1 MRNTLLA
8 VVFAL
13 ATAITAHAQYTD
25 IQINPIGALFGSL
38 SVTAE
43 FPVTESIGVEP
54 ALALVFRN
62 RDVLGT
68 EYKGR
73 GFGAGVNGKFYF
85 NTDNG
90 HDKFYAMAY
99 TRFSSTNQTVDGE
112 TTTGQ
117 DWSNT
122 RLALGIGVGYKWVAD
137 NGLVFELA
145 VGGGRALVNNYDFD
159 TEDEFFEQAL
169 EDLPPIDIF
178 GRLSIGY
185 RLGR

>member
-1 MRNTLLA
+1 LRNNLLA
-8 VVFAL
+8 VVFAI
-13 ATAITAHAQYTD
+13 ATAFSAQAQYTD

-38 SVTAE
+38 SATAE

-68 EYKGR
+68 DYKGR

-85 NTDNG
+85 NPEDG

-99 TRFSSTNQTVDGE
+99 TRFSSVNQTVDSDG
-112 TTTGQ
+112 TGGQ

-122 RLALGIGVGYKWVAD
+122 RLSLGVGLGYKWVAD

-159 TEDEFFEQAL
+159 TEDSTFEDAL
-169 EDLPPIDIF
+169 EGLSAIDIY

-185 RLGR
+185 RLGN